1 MATPSYKGTGQPQA
15 DSSFWSGLGSWF
27 GGGSTPAYAGV
38 GQPSSGSSGYLS
50 SRTPA
55 YTPVPSSGGSAAMG
69 SIVPAGF
76 PPGPFAIVVP
86 RGLVPSDV
94 LDPQQ

>member
-50 SRTPA
+50 TRAPA
-55 YTPVPSSGGSAAMG
+55 YTPVPSSGQSPASAIA
-69 SIVPAGF
+69 PAVF
-76 PPGPFAIVVP
+76 PPGQFAIVIP
-86 RGLVPSDV
+86 RGLVPPCDV
-94 LDPQQ
+94 VDPQQ